1 MMTTHSHIQYLT
13 GWPSP
18 KDKLLL
24 MVKSLKWS
32 AEESFLVTRMRILQR
47 LRYKV
52 QIKLLILVSLFRS
65 MAAFRHILVA
75 FCQAL
80 IIAEVILG
88 HSDKEVL
95 RELKNFL
102 NAQNPINRGTYDT
115 WSETEA
121 SPCRLQ
127 GVECDAAGRVT
138 YLDLSSSNIAGPSF
152 GNFSRLTRLTHLDLS
167 TNSITGQ
174 LHPDLKHCWGLQY
187 LNLSSNLIGGTL
199 DVSTLTNIRIL
210 DLSQN
215 RFQGDI
221 RTNFPAICGNLSVI
235 TVSNNNLTGRISGLF
250 RIEKLTRF
258 KAAKNN
264 LTGSI
269 PSSTFAKG
277 CKLLVVD
284 ISSNQL
290 SGNFPNSI
298 ANCSNLRSLSLWNN
312 SFGGSVP
319 PGIGSI
325 TGLEELIPLELMNC
339 TKLKFLEISD
349 NNFEGEVQQVLG
361 KLMSLKSLALQENN
375 YSGGIVS
382 SGILQLPNL
391 IFLDLSF
398 NGFSDKLPSEI
409 ASMMSI
415 ESLVLACNNFSGK
428 IPPSYGQLMRLQAFN
443 LSFNSLSGKIPPEI
457 GNLTS
462 LLLLMLAENQL
473 SGEIPREIGNCTSLL
488 WLNLVGNRIFGKIPP
503 EMASMGRN
511 PGPTFVKNRSNPSL
525 IKSATSKCLL
535 VYRWVPASYLEF
547 DFVESMMM
555 SQKNRLTMW
564 NRLLM
569 GYDILPVTSPL
580 RTALGYVQLSGN
592 LGEIPSTIGAMKNIS
607 LLLLDGN
614 RLSGHLPSEI
624 GWMQLVALNLSGNS
638 FSGQIPFEIGHLD
651 SLRSL
656 DLSWNNFSGAL
667 PSNLDKLSKLSKF
680 NVSYNP
686 LLSGKVPNTGQLS
699 TFNEQSFLGDPLLSF
714 HSPPS
719 SYGTEKHPTNEEIT
733 VLVITFLV
741 CFSATFVIRE
751 LQSFV
756 YLYHTAS
763 RKITNCTISS
773 K

>member
-1 MMTTHSHIQYLT
+1 
-13 GWPSP
+13 
-18 KDKLLL
+18 
-24 MVKSLKWS
+24 
-32 AEESFLVTRMRILQR
+32 
-47 LRYKV
+47 
-52 QIKLLILVSLFRS
+52 
-65 MAAFRHILVA
+65 MAVFHHILSA

-102 NAQNPINRGTYDT
+102 KAQNPINRGAYDT

-121 SPCRLQ
+121 LPCRLQ

-174 LHPDLKHCWGLQY
+174 LHPDLKHCWDLQY
-187 LNLSSNLIGGTL
+187 LNLSSNLIGGAL
-199 DVSTLTNIRIL
+199 DGNIRK
-210 DLSQN
+210 
-215 RFQGDI
+215 
-221 RTNFPAICGNLSVI
+221 NFPAICGNLSVI

-250 RIEKLTRF
+250 SGCTKLTDVDLSCNQFTGKAVWEGIEKLTRF
-258 KAAKNN
+258 KASKNN

-269 PSSTFAKG
+269 PSSTFPKG
-277 CKLLVVD
+277 CKLQVVD

-312 SFGGSVP
+312 SFGGSIP

-325 TGLEELIPLELMNC
+325 AGLEELVLSSNQFHHKIPLELMNC
-339 TKLKFLEISD
+339 TNLKFLEISD
-349 NNFEGEVQQVLG
+349 NNFGGEVQQVLG
-361 KLMSLKSLALQENN
+361 KLTSLKSLALQENN

-398 NGFSDKLPSEI
+398 NRFSGKLPSEI

-415 ESLVLACNNFSGK
+415 ESLVLAYNNFYRK
-428 IPPSYGQLMRLQAFN
+428 IPPSYGRLMRLQAFD

-462 LLLLMLAENQL
+462 LLFLMLAENQL

-488 WLNLVGNRIFGKIPP
+488 WLNLVGNRISGKIPP
-503 EMASMGRN
+503 EMASIGRN
-511 PGPTFVKNRSNPSL
+511 PSPTFVKNRSNPSL
-525 IKSATSKCLL
+525 IKSATSKCLP
-535 VYRWVPASYLEF
+535 VYRWVPASYPEF
-547 DFVESMMM
+547 DFVESMMI
-555 SQKNRLTMW
+555 SQKNCLTMW

-580 RTALGYVQLSGN
+580 RTALG
-592 LGEIPSTIGAMKNIS
+592 
-607 LLLLDGN
+607 
-614 RLSGHLPSEI
+614 
-624 GWMQLVALNLSGNS
+624 
-638 FSGQIPFEIGHLD
+638 
-651 SLRSL
+651 SL

-667 PSNLDKLSKLSKF
+667 PSSLDKLSKLSKF

-686 LLSGKVPNTGQLS
+686 LLSGKVPNTRQLS
-699 TFNEQSFLGDPLLSF
+699 TFNEQSFLSDPLLSF
-714 HSPPS
+714 HSSVAPNPHSNDNQPS

-756 YLYHTAS
+756 YLYHVAL
-763 RKITNCTISS
+763 RKITNCRYL
-773 K
+773 